1 VKKLNF
7 KSLKA
12 TNFLCFGENGL
23 QVDFVT
29 QQPVTLIRGHN
40 SDVSKS
46 NASSNGVG
54 KSAVIDAL
62 VWCLFGKTVKK
73 PSKIGAD
80 DVLNNADPK
89 KLSVC
94 VEFDNYKVTRNRKPN
109 SLKFE
114 VFENDS
120 WKDNT
125 RGTMKDT
132 QDDIESIL
140 GLNYESFISIVVFS
154 DDNSASFLEC
164 STVAKRKIIENLL
177 GLEKFEK
184 FLETAKE
191 KSKDLKKQISESTII
206 VQQKNRIQI
215 QYDTELSKLHNQS
228 SKYIDEINAGIDKQ
242 NNIIQKERSK
252 TFTDYDTEMEKF
264 TNAQGQISVQNGII
278 VERNAMIQKA
288 NEYISQRQAERTPW
302 LEEVTN
308 LNHLI
313 SSLDLEKNSMNSK
326 IQNLKKDIHRLS
338 CIEHGVKCNS
348 CLGIVDVANRDA
360 VISDYTKQIEKIN
373 LDIATNNSK
382 YAEPKSALQKMNE
395 KIIGSKDL
403 EKKAN
408 EKLNLRRQ
416 EIQTAQKIISGL
428 LIMKQPV
435 KDNAQQQ
442 SEEAIVAATTMLD
455 SLKSRLDSAN
465 PYQQQI
471 DDKKELIEK
480 VKKEIEEM
488 EASISQVREDVPY
501 YDFWIDAFGDDGIR
515 KFAIEQIIDLLN
527 TSIENWM
534 DLLIGDSIVLK
545 FDSSLDVKI
554 TKFPFSGRDFV
565 YDTLSNGQRRRLN
578 LAVTLAISHVMSI
591 INNVQPNIIFLD
603 EVSTNID
610 QQGVVGIYK
619 IIQEL
624 AEKRKVF
631 VTTHDAELNNML
643 GDAQKLNLL
652 MKNGT
657 TKVVAKFE

>member
-1 VKKLNF
+1 VKKLSF

-23 QVDFVT
+23 HVDFVT

-89 KLSVC
+89 KLFVC

-184 FLETAKE
+184 FLEAAKE

-206 VQQKNRIQI
+206 VQQKKRIQI
-215 QYDTELSKLHNQS
+215 QYDAELSKLHNQY

-242 NNIIQKERSK
+242 NNIIQQERSK
-252 TFTDYDTEMEKF
+252 TFTDYDIEMKKF
-264 TNAQGQISVQNGII
+264 TNAQEQISVQNGII

-288 NEYISQRQAERTPW
+288 NEYISQRQTERTPW

-326 IQNLKKDIHRLS
+326 VQNFKKDIHRLS

-428 LIMKQPV
+428 LMTKQPV

>member
-1 VKKLNF
+1 MKKLNF

>member
-1 VKKLNF
+1 
-7 KSLKA
+7 
-12 TNFLCFGENGL
+12 
-23 QVDFVT
+23 
-29 QQPVTLIRGHN
+29 
-40 SDVSKS
+40 
-46 NASSNGVG
+46 
-54 KSAVIDAL
+54 
-62 VWCLFGKTVKK
+62 
-73 PSKIGAD
+73 
-80 DVLNNADPK
+80 VLNNADPK

-631 VTTHDAELNNML
+631 VTTHDTELNNML